1 MSGRK
6 SSVIVG
12 GSSGI
17 GLAVAEALAARGE
30 KVVVTSRDLG
40 RAEAAARK
48 VGGDTIGLAFDLA
61 DPYAIAGKLAN
72 VGPVDHLVFSAI
84 ERDRN
89 SLKDY
94 DVGPAIRLA
103 TMKLVGYVEV
113 IHTLLPCVTAN
124 ASVVLFGGQ
133 ARERPYPGS
142 TTVTAVNGAVTTMV
156 RNLAYELTAIRFNA
170 IHPGVVADTP
180 AWAGNAAV
188 IERTISQTPGGRLVT
203 TADCVAATLFLLDN
217 QSMNGA
223 NLVIDSAWG
232 LT

>member
-1 MSGRK
+1 MSERK

-17 GLAVAEALAARGE
+17 GFAVAQALAARGE
-30 KVVVTSRDLG
+30 KVVLTSRDAG

-48 VGGDTIGLAFDLA
+48 IGGDALGLAFDLA
-61 DPYAIAGKLAN
+61 EPQAIAGKLAG
-72 VGPVDHLVFSAI
+72 VGSVDHLVIPAI

-89 SLKDY
+89 SVKDY
-94 DVGPAIRLA
+94 DVARAIRL
-103 TMKLVGYVEV
+103 TTIKLVGYVEV
-113 IHTLLPCVTAN
+113 VHALLPRLTAE

-156 RNLAYELTAIRFNA
+156 RNLAYELPSVRVNA
-170 IHPGVVADTP
+170 IHPGLVGDSP
-180 AWAGNAAV
+180 AWAGNNAA
-188 IERTISQTPGGRLVT
+188 IDRARAQSPGGRIPT

-217 QSMNGA
+217 ASMNGA
-223 NLVIDSAWG
+223 NLVVDAGWG
-232 LT
+232 LV

>member
-1 MSGRK
+1 MNERK

-17 GLAVAEALAARGE
+17 GFALAQALAARGE
-30 KVVVTSRDLG
+30 KIVVTSRDAQ

-48 VGGDTIGLAFDLA
+48 IGGDAIGLAFDLA
-61 DPYAIAGKLAN
+61 EPLSIAAKLAN
-72 VGPVDHLVFSAI
+72 IGSVDHLAISAI

-89 SLKDY
+89 SVKDY
-94 DVGPAIRLA
+94 NVAGAVRLA
-103 TMKLVGYVEV
+103 TIKLVGYVEV
-113 IHTLLPCVTAN
+113 IHALLPRLSAS

-142 TTVTAVNGAVTTMV
+142 TTVTAINGAVTTMV
-156 RNLAYELTAIRFNA
+156 RNLAYELPAIRFNA
-170 IHPGVVADTP
+170 IHPGVVADTA
-180 AWAGNAAV
+180 AWADNAAV
-188 IERTISQTPGGRLVT
+188 IERVVSQTPGGRLVT

>member
-1 MSGRK
+1 MSERK

-17 GLAVAEALAARGE
+17 GFAVARALAARGE
-30 KVVVTSRDLG
+30 KVALTSRDAG

-48 VGGDTIGLAFDLA
+48 IGGDAIGLAFDLA
-61 DPYAIAGKLAN
+61 EPQAIVGKLA
-72 VGPVDHLVFSAI
+72 GTGSVDHLVIPAV

-89 SLKDY
+89 SVKDY
-94 DVGPAIRLA
+94 DVGRAIRLA
-103 TMKLVGYVEV
+103 TIKLVGYVEV
-113 IHTLLPCVTAN
+113 IHALLPRLTPE

-156 RNLAYELTAIRFNA
+156 RNLAYELPPIRFNA
-170 IHPGVVADTP
+170 IHPGIVADSL
-180 AWAGNAAV
+180 AWAGNTAV
-188 IERTISQTPGGRLVT
+188 LERTRAQTPGGRLVT

-217 QSMNGA
+217 ASMNGA
-223 NLVIDSAWG
+223 NLVIDSGWG
-232 LT
+232 LV